1 MQSYKTRY
9 ERKTTTMRHRQW
21 LWAAMAL
28 VTFMMFSLA
37 PLVQAQNY
45 MFSVPELKMDVHVQR
60 DASVYI
66 AYDITFENHG
76 DPIDIVDIGL
86 PHSNYNFSTMSASI
100 DGVPLDDI
108 RTSEYIATGVEVHLE
123 EHAIPSGQQGR
134 FRFECVMPDMVYQ
147 DTTNGDNASL
157 RITPTWFDGSVVQGT
172 STIQVAIHAMPGI
185 TLDELLYQDEKAA
198 FTNKEMIGDKAVA
211 FWQWEQ
217 VSATHEHLVGIS
229 FPKRGMDRVV
239 EMSAFTLFMKW
250 AGENLAFLVPIIWV
264 VNLVAFGFLFFRF
277 TGGTGFGIFIFLVVF
292 LGNFLVAAQLAI
304 CVLPILLLLIAGNE
318 TILRRRKQK
327 YLPAVVQVEGGGI
340 KRGLAAPEA
349 AVLLELPR
357 NKVLM
362 LVLFG
367 MLKKGVLRQ
376 IQASPLKVKIVEA
389 FRGTKDE
396 RAKVAQQKG
405 IVLHAYEHAF
415 LDTLEKEDY
424 KAVHKIDF
432 KDAMENLIKH
442 TVKRVKGFDLSDT
455 QEYYISIIKRATE
468 QAEGIGDIPEREK
481 NLDRNLEWI
490 IMNDRYDRPFE
501 MSGHTYR
508 PVWMRTSSWGGI
520 GASSSGGGGGLSMGP
535 SDSGSTSFGDVAG
548 SFAGWTE
555 NTMGKMADAVAPDF
569 GGILD
574 LSKFSSGSGGGGG
587 GGGSGCACACAGC
600 ACACAC
606 AGGGR

>member
-9 ERKTTTMRHRQW
+9 ERKRATMRRMQW
-21 LWAAMAL
+21 LWVAIAL
-28 VTFMMFSLA
+28 FTIIMFSLA

-45 MFSVPELKMDVHVQR
+45 LFSVPELKMDVHVQR

-100 DGVPLDDI
+100 DGMPLDDI

-123 EHAIPSGQQGR
+123 EHAIPPGQQGR

-157 RITPTWFDGSVVQGT
+157 RITPTWFDSSVVQGT
-172 STIQVAIHAMPGI
+172 SSIQIAIYAMPGI

-198 FTNKEMIGDKAVA
+198 FTNKEMLGDQAVA

-217 VSATHEHLVGIS
+217 TSATHEHLVGIS

-239 EMSAFTLFMKW
+239 EMSAFTLLMKW
-250 AGENLAFLVPIIWV
+250 AEENLAFLVPIIWLA
-264 VNLVAFGFLFFRF
+264 NIVAFGFLFFRF
-277 TGGTGFGIFIFLVVF
+277 TGGTGFGIFVFLLVF
-292 LGNFLVAAQLAI
+292 LGSFLVEAQLAP

-318 TILRRRKQK
+318 AILRRRKRK

-349 AVLLELPR
+349 AVLLEIPR
-357 NKVLM
+357 TKVLM

-367 MLKKGVLRQ
+367 MLKKGVLQ
-376 IQASPLKVKIVEA
+376 QVQASPLKVKIIES

-396 RAKVAQQKG
+396 RTKVAQQKG
-405 IVLHAYEHAF
+405 VVLHAYEHAF
-415 LDTLEKEDY
+415 LDILEKESY

-455 QEYYISIIKRATE
+455 QDYYRTIIKRAME
-468 QAEGIGDIPEREK
+468 QAESIGDIPEREK

-508 PVWMRTSSWGGI
+508 PVWMRTSLGGI
-520 GASSSGGGGGLSMGP
+520 GASSSSGGGIGGSSKGP

-555 NTMGKMADAVAPDF
+555 NTMGKMADAVSPDF

-574 LSKFSSGSGGGGG
+574 LSKLESSSGGG